1 MLKRNLRRIINFIKS
16 IFRRKKIISDDSYL
30 APYDKFSDYAK
41 RRDDL

>member
-1 MLKRNLRRIINFIKS
+1 MTKVRRLIKFIKY
-16 IFRRKKIISDDSYL
+16 IFRRKKIINDDSYL